1 MTGPG
6 LRIESAAS
14 VTLKDA
20 LEKHMHTFAHVIK
33 YDRAANNSVL
43 SVYVN
48 GLAGAIAL
56 TVVGGHASKDDALN
70 EAVRKLRECVD
81 RDLRHLGR

>member
-1 MTGPG
+1 MSKPG
-6 LRIESAAS
+6 LSIETAAS
-14 VTLKDA
+14 VTLQDA
-20 LEKHMHTFAHVIK
+20 LQKHMHTFSHVIK
-33 YDRAANNSVL
+33 HDRAANNSVL

-56 TVVGGHASKDDALN
+56 TVVGGHASKDDVID

-81 RDLRHLGR
+81 RDLQHLGR